1 MAHRPPRATKQKALE
16 GSHLMEEDSSNED
29 NLGPQ
34 RAFARHM
41 AESVS
46 SVPEVEEKVKEEP
59 AEEQGEE
66 VQEVAQGDEGQG
78 EEEEGNTTPH

>member
-16 GSHLMEEDSSNED
+16 GFHLMEEDSSNEICP
-29 NLGPQ
+29 L
-34 RAFARHM
+34 RWTVMRVI
-41 AESVS
+41 ST
-46 SVPEVEEKVKEEP
+46 VPEVEEKVKEEP

>member
-1 MAHRPPRATKQKALE
+1 
-16 GSHLMEEDSSNED
+16 
-29 NLGPQ
+29 
-34 RAFARHM
+34 M

-46 SVPEVEEKVKEEP
+46 SGPATEPLIDMDMSSADMSLRWTGMRVISTVPEVEEKVKEEP